1 MTRAHLSAITSAQHS
16 LFEQVLL
23 AAALAPVDTTGYFAP
38 ADLREPLRQ
47 VTSADWSIDKFSRHL
62 VQFCEERGPMLERR
76 GGERKWRYRFMEPM
90 MRPYIIMRAITSG
103 VSLDVL
109 LLAPPTEEGRLFSLA
124 DSAPEL

>member
-1 MTRAHLSAITSAQHS
+1 
-16 LFEQVLL
+16 
-23 AAALAPVDTTGYFAP
+23 
-38 ADLREPLRQ
+38 
-47 VTSADWSIDKFSRHL
+47 
-62 VQFCEERGPMLERR
+62 LERR